1 VARIVTGVPVQAHL
15 QRSEESMTG
24 YGAPQPRQ
32 QQRSGQQLP
41 LFDLI
46 GAGLG
51 VLAFVW
57 GFLDWYG
64 GEGQLG
70 NITIKGYSNATNGGA
85 GAIALSIFAGAV
97 AGSVLLDKKAK
108 GSLIPLAASVASLL
122 VTFGVIVGKEDGVS
136 IKIGLILM
144 LVTAIAQVGVFAAG
158 WLQAEGKIMSG
169 TPASSSQWG
178 GGGGQWSGYPQQG
191 YQQPAQPQY
200 GQPAQPQYGQPQYGQ
215 PQHQAPQPPAQPQYG
230 QPQQQPQGY
239 PQQPPSNPYGQGS

>member
-1 VARIVTGVPVQAHL
+1 
-15 QRSEESMTG
+15 MTG
-24 YGAPQPRQ
+24 YGAPQPR

-122 VTFGVIVGKEDGVS
+122 VTFGVIIGKEDGVS

-144 LVTAIAQVGVFAAG
+144 LITAVAQVAVFAAG

-169 TPASSSQWG
+169 TPAAGDQWG
-178 GGGGQWSGYPQQG
+178 GSSQWSGYPQQG

-200 GQPAQPQYGQPQYGQ
+200 GQPAQPQYGQPGQPQYGQ
-215 PQHQAPQPPAQPQYG
+215 PQHQAPQPPSQPQYG
-230 QPQQQPQGY
+230 QPQHQQPPAPQGY
-239 PQQPPSNPYGQGS
+239 PQQPPSNPYGQS